1 MKNNAPI
8 VSIGMPVY
16 NGEKYVRQALD
27 SLLAQDYD
35 NFELIISDN
44 GSTDN
49 TTEICQGYAKKD
61 KRVRYYQNDTNLGAS
76 YNFKRVFELA
86 SGEFFMWA
94 GSHDIWTPDYISRL
108 IRVLQTEPNVALA
121 YTETYWIDEQGSD
134 CTRELYHLDTRGMRV
149 LDRIPVVIKT
159 LSYCDL
165 IYGLYRT
172 SVLRKSSVSLTILG
186 GDHIILME
194 ISLLGEI
201 AEIPGKGFLRR
212 MLISHEQ
219 ENEAKR
225 VETMLLR
232 IDPLVYRN
240 RKKVRAWW
248 RMGWQHILSIG
259 ASPIPA
265 PEKAA
270 IMPVVIRAFYT
281 RFKHHLWNDLFH
293 PVFEENAIGKR
304 EIPNW

>member
-1 MKNNAPI
+1 METSPP

-16 NGEKYVRQALD
+16 NGEKYLGQALD
-27 SLLAQDYD
+27 SLLAQDCG

-49 TTEICQGYAKKD
+49 TAEICQEYAKKD
-61 KRVRYYQNDTNLGAS
+61 KRVRYFQTDTNLGAS
-76 YNFKRVFELA
+76 YNFNRVFELA

-94 GSHDIWTPDYISRL
+94 GSHNLWTSDYIKRL
-108 IRVLQTEPNVALA
+108 VNVLIADPQVALA
-121 YTETYWIDEQGSD
+121 YTETYWIDAQGNNS
-134 CTRELYHLDTRGMRV
+134 TKELYHLDTRGVPV
-149 LDRIPVVIKT
+149 LDRIPMVIKT

-165 IYGLYRT
+165 FYGLYRT
-172 SVLRKSSVSLTILG
+172 SVLKKCRLGINTLGFDHILLMEVSLF
-186 GDHIILME
+186 
-194 ISLLGEI
+194 GEI

-212 MLISHEQ
+212 LLINYEN

-225 VETMLLR
+225 VETTLLR
-232 IDPLVYRN
+232 IAPLVYRN

-248 RMGWQHILSIG
+248 EMGWQHVLSIG
-259 ASPIPA
+259 AAPIPTV
-265 PEKAA
+265 EKAV
-270 IMPVVIRAFYT
+270 IMPIAAKAFYT